1 VIARTLGNKS
11 FVAARSWPDR
21 HGVRRLGGIVL
32 LALAIAAIAPAA
44 AGAASLQLSLPPAAV
59 DWSAGAVTISAAYPA
74 GTKTV
79 VFSQN
84 GQPLASVAVVN
95 SAVAGTVNSGIS
107 FRLASATEFGA
118 EALDAA
124 GTSLGAAD
132 PLTLS
137 PEEFVPSAPRLKL
150 ARGAIVEP
158 SFTLR
163 ALSNRTV
170 TSVSLEASPERFTQQ
185 PWLVRGIGGQIVI
198 ADVRVPYGV
207 ESLRLSVANGFGS
220 STPSLKRRV
229 FDLGPRFRLPRRSHY
244 ILVDKRSMTLFDI
257 HNRRVIQHYEITIGA
272 PSTPT
277 PNGYFKLGAPQ
288 RSTGAWGVLRR
299 PLYRFSRHGRRATGF
314 YIHGTD
320 SPWSIGTWAS
330 HGCVRLENWAIRK
343 VSKTVPNGALV
354 LIRK

>member
-1 VIARTLGNKS
+1 M
-11 FVAARSWPDR
+11 
-21 HGVRRLGGIVL
+21 L

-44 AGAASLQLSLPPAAV
+44 AGAAALQLSLPPAAV
-59 DWSAGAVTISAAYPA
+59 DWSAGTVTVSAAYPA
-74 GTKTV
+74 GTRTV

-84 GQPLASVAVVN
+84 EQPLASVVVID
-95 SAVAGTVNSGIS
+95 SAVAGTVSSGIP
-107 FRLASATEFGA
+107 FRLAFATEFTV
-118 EALDAA
+118 EAFDAA
-124 GTSLGAAD
+124 GTSLGTAD
-132 PLTLS
+132 PLILS

-170 TSVSLEASPERFTQQ
+170 TSVSLEANPEPFTQQ
-185 PWLVRGIGGQIVI
+185 PRLVRGIGGEIVI

-220 STPSLKRRV
+220 SEPSLKRSV
-229 FDLGPRFRLPRRSHY
+229 FNLGPRSRLPRRSHS

-257 HNRRVIQHYEITIGA
+257 HNRRVIRHYEIAVGS

-277 PNGYFKLGAPQ
+277 PNGYFKLGAPE

-299 PLYRFSRHGRRATGF
+299 PLYRFSRHGRKATGF
-314 YIHGTD
+314 YIHGTN
-320 SPWSIGTWAS
+320 SAWTIGTWAS

-343 VSKTVPNGALV
+343 VSKTVPNGTLV